1 MTQVKV
7 TEGVLEGELVEN
19 LYGGSYYS
27 FKGIPFAEPPV
38 GRLRFKAPQPPK
50 AWEGVRSAKEFG
62 PFSYQ
67 VDWWSPTPIGSEDCL
82 YLNVYTPDIKPKKLL
97 PVMFWVHGGGFVSGS
112 SNEYGPQLLVKKDVI
127 VVTTNYRLEILGF
140 LCLDTEDIPGN
151 AGMKDQVAALR
162 WVNKNIKN
170 FGGDPDNITIF
181 GESAGG
187 ASIGWLIVSPMTKGL
202 YKKAITQ
209 SGTST
214 CSWSQSFE
222 PRERALA
229 LARKLGCYSEDDK
242 ELHEFF
248 ISLPFESLVSTQ
260 TRLTMAEETKNVFEP
275 VFIVVDEKKF
285 GDNERFFYGDVF
297 SSVANGLH
305 EGVTLMTGY
314 TEDEGI
320 LNMALGIPVQDK
332 IDLINRFHDYLV
344 PKPIAINNLI
354 SDQIQAGK
362 MIKEYYFKGKVN
374 IEDWEQLVKYYSL
387 EVFVY
392 ATIQFAKLCA
402 NAKKNKVYLYKFTCK
417 SERNVFGPVMGMGEL
432 IKDKQVV
439 CHADDLYYL
448 FDLGPLENVKPEVG
462 SKSHE
467 MIENVTKIWT
477 DFAKYGNPTPDDSFG
492 VEWKPYSL
500 ENQDYLEIGNEI
512 VAGAEPDKE
521 EVEFWENLYKKFAP
535 AFVHSSYISK

>member
-1 MTQVKV
+1 
-7 TEGVLEGELVEN
+7 
-19 LYGGSYYS
+19 
-27 FKGIPFAEPPV
+27 
-38 GRLRFKAPQPPK
+38 
-50 AWEGVRSAKEFG
+50 
-62 PFSYQ
+62 
-67 VDWWSPTPIGSEDCL
+67 
-82 YLNVYTPDIKPKKLL
+82 
-97 PVMFWVHGGGFVSGS
+97 MFWVHGGGFVSGS
-112 SNEYGPQLLVKKDVI
+112 SNKYGPQLLVRKDVI
-127 VVTTNYRLEILGF
+127 VVTINYRLEILGF

-187 ASIGWLIVSPMTKGL
+187 ASIGWLLVSPMTKGL
-202 YKKAITQ
+202 FKQAITQ

-260 TRLTMAEETKNVFEP
+260 TRLTMAEETKNIYEP
-275 VFIVVDEKKF
+275 VFIVVNEKKF
-285 GDNERFFYGDVF
+285 GDNERFFYGDIY
-297 SSVANGLH
+297 SSVANGVH
-305 EGVTLMTGY
+305 EGVTVMTGY

-417 SERNVFGPVMGMGEL
+417 SERNVFGHVMGMGEL

-439 CHADDLYYL
+439 CHADDVYYL
-448 FDLGPLENVKPEVG
+448 FETSRTESIKTEIG
-462 SKSHE
+462 SKTFE
-467 MIENVTKIWT
+467 MIENATKIWT